1 MRKFLFTVILLLGAF
16 ALHAQTVSYTTF
28 DPNRTYQQQ
37 QAQAQIVRVT
47 AYAMNSAGTGYVKTH
62 LKIQVTNSQIG
73 QQLKVVEQYVSNGY
87 GGGQWQKVYASG
99 SVEDCI
105 QMFANNPLEAQFMK
119 KVFLVNTYYY
129 FDI

>member
-1 MRKFLFTVILLLGAF
+1 MKKVLFTIIILMGTI
-16 ALHAQTVSYTTF
+16 ALRAQVVTYN
-28 DPNRTYQQQ
+28 PYRYQQQ
-37 QAQAQIVRVT
+37 QQQQVQAQIVRVT
-47 AYAMNSAGTGYVKTH
+47 AYAMNSAGTGYVKTQ
-62 LKIQVTNSQIG
+62 LKIQVTDSHMG

-99 SVEDCI
+99 GVEDCI